1 MSSSICPSFIFFILF
16 VTFFLFSKNFI
27 YHNDL
32 SYLYYCLILITGTLF
47 IYLVSASNCWIVFS
61 GYRILVFASRMLSE
75 NSIILYLFFTICW
88 LHVHQCFILHL
99 YCPGFNILHSEI
111 PYLCNLL
118 YLNFEFHSDATHF
131 QDLLSIP
138 LHYFLKFRAAFSYT
152 VAKYFNSFI
161 TFHHPF
167 LFIIFFFSICCS
179 SSYLISFLIIL
190 RFLWFS
196 G

>member
-1 MSSSICPSFIFFILF
+1 MSSSICPSFVFFILF
-16 VTFFLFSKNFI
+16 VTFFLFGKNFI

-32 SYLYYCLILITGTLF
+32 SYLNYGDTVYIP
-47 IYLVSASNCWIVFS
+47 SFS
-61 GYRILVFASRMLSE
+61 KQLLNRIQRTILVFASRMMSE

-99 YCPGFNILHSEI
+99 YCPGFNILHSEA
-111 PYLCNLL
+111 PYLRNLL
-118 YLNFEFHSDATHF
+118 YLNFEFHNDATHF

-190 RFLWFS
+190 RFLWFF

>member
-1 MSSSICPSFIFFILF
+1 MFYLNYGDTVYIHS
-16 VTFFLFSKNFI
+16 FSKQLLNRIQRIQNSCLRF
-27 YHNDL
+27 
-32 SYLYYCLILITGTLF
+32 SYDVRKF
-47 IYLVSASNCWIVFS
+47 DH
-61 GYRILVFASRMLSE
+61 
-75 NSIILYLFFTICW
+75 IIPFFFTICW

-99 YCPGFNILHSEI
+99 YCPGFNILHSET
-111 PYLCNLL
+111 PYLRNLL

>member
-1 MSSSICPSFIFFILF
+1 MFYLNYGDTVYIPSFSKQLLNRIQRIQTSCLRFSYDVRKFDHIIPFFYNLLVTCASMFYPSSI
-16 VTFFLFSKNFI
+16 
-27 YHNDL
+27 L
-32 SYLYYCLILITGTLF
+32 SRL
-47 IYLVSASNCWIVFS
+47 
-61 GYRILVFASRMLSE
+61 
-75 NSIILYLFFTICW
+75 
-88 LHVHQCFILHL
+88 Q
-99 YCPGFNILHSEI
+99 ILHSET
-111 PYLCNLL
+111 PYLRNLL